1 MINGEEAVLL
11 EVGPR
16 DGFQNVK
23 VEIPTEDKVKIID
36 LLVNAGLKRIEVSSF
51 VHPKWIPQLKDAE
64 EVLAKIR
71 KVAGVSYSALIP
83 NEKGLDRAIASGVKE
98 VVYVVSAS
106 ESTSR
111 KVFNKS
117 TSEAL
122 AGLFSLSAR
131 AKSYGISL
139 RGTIACCFGCS
150 FEGEIPVEKV
160 IEIGGEFRKAG
171 VSMIT
176 LADSMGLAHPRQIK
190 QVISKFLGE
199 VSDLPISV
207 HFHNTRGIGLANV
220 YSAFEA
226 GITIVESSVAG
237 LGGDPL
243 TPEAPGN
250 VATEGVVSMFHKMG
264 IRTGVDLDKLLKC
277 AEIVKE
283 TLRRI
288 AGIEYQPRDIREL
301 TSIAHFGK

>member
-1 MINGEEAVLL
+1 
-11 EVGPR
+11 
-16 DGFQNVK
+16 
-23 VEIPTEDKVKIID
+23 
-36 LLVNAGLKRIEVSSF
+36 VSSF
-51 VHPKWIPQLKDAE
+51 VHPEWIPQLKDAE
-64 EVLAKIR
+64 EVFAKVR

-98 VVYVVSAS
+98 VVYVVSAA

-122 AGLFSLSAR
+122 AELISLSAK

-139 RGTIACCFGCS
+139 RGSIACCFGCS

-190 QVISKFLGE
+190 EVISEFLGE
-199 VSDLPISV
+199 VSDLSISV

-226 GITIVESSVAG
+226 GITIFESSVAG

-250 VATEGVVSMFHKMG
+250 VATEGVVSMFHKIG
-264 IRTGVDLDKLLKC
+264 IRTGVDLGKLLKC
-277 AEIVKE
+277 AEIVEE

-288 AGIEYQPRDIREL
+288 SVPGSVRAN
-301 TSIAHFGK
+301 